1 MDLLLDR
8 LPSPI
13 GTMVLVCGGGALR
26 AVHFDGDEGWMRRWL
41 GRQYGPYRLVPGRA
55 PAAIRG
61 RVEAYFEGHLESL
74 DQVPVETA
82 GTPFQKMVWS
92 ALRTIPVGTTVTYG
106 QLAARIGKPGSS
118 RAVGMANG
126 SNPVPIVVP
135 CHRVIGANGALT
147 GYGGGLDRKRWLLA
161 HERALPAGA
170 ELDLFPVQALL
181 PLTVASPHGES
192 QPAVKI
198 AQPRPVHDDFPDAE
212 LREVPHAPIEQREA
226 ETPSTE
232 T

>member
-8 LPSPI
+8 LPSPV
-13 GTMVLVCGGGALR
+13 GTIVLVCGGGVLR
-26 AVHFDGDEGWMRRWL
+26 AVHFHGDEGWMRRWL
-41 GRQYGPYRLVPGRA
+41 RRQYGPYRLVPGRA

-61 RVEAYFEGHLESL
+61 RLEAYFEGDLEAL

-82 GTPFQKMVWS
+82 GTPFQQMVWS

-147 GYGGGLDRKRWLLA
+147 GYGGGLDRKRWLLT

-170 ELDLFPVQALL
+170 ELDLFL
-181 PLTVASPHGES
+181 PLAVASPDGEA

-198 AQPRPVHDDFPDAE
+198 AQPRPVHDDVPDAE
-212 LREVPHAPIEQREA
+212 LREVPDAPIEQREA
-226 ETPSTE
+226 KTPSTE
-232 T
+232 A

>member
-13 GTMVLVCGGGALR
+13 GTITLVCGGGALR
-26 AVHFDGDEGWMRRWL
+26 GVHFQGDEGWMRGWL
-41 GRQYGPYRLVPGRA
+41 GRQYGRYRLEPGTA

-61 RVEAYFEGHLESL
+61 RVEAYFDGDLEAL
-74 DQVPVETA
+74 DQVPVEIA
-82 GTPFQKMVWS
+82 GTPFQQMVWW
-92 ALRTIPVGTTVTYG
+92 ALRTIPAGTTVTYG

-135 CHRVIGANGALT
+135 CHRVIGANGTLT

-161 HERALPAGA
+161 HERALPS
-170 ELDLFPVQALL
+170 QALL
-181 PLTVASPHGES
+181 PLAVASPDGEA
-192 QPAVKI
+192 QPAIKI
-198 AQPRPVHDDFPDAE
+198 AQSRPVHDDFPDAE
-212 LREVPHAPIEQREA
+212 LREVPDAPIEQREA
-226 ETPSTE
+226 EPPSTE

>member
-13 GTMVLVCGGGALR
+13 GTIVLVCGGGVLR
-26 AVHFDGDEGWMRRWL
+26 AVDFDGDEGWMRRWL

-82 GTPFQKMVWS
+82 GTPFQEMVWS
-92 ALRTIPVGTTVTYG
+92 ALRTIPAGTTATYG
-106 QLAARIGKPGSS
+106 QLAARIGKPRSS
-118 RAVGMANG
+118 RAVGAASG
-126 SNPVPIVVP
+126 ANPVPIVVP

-161 HERALPAGA
+161 HEQALPVRPG
-170 ELDLFPVQALL
+170 LFP
-181 PLTVASPHGES
+181 ASMIS
-192 QPAVKI
+192 
-198 AQPRPVHDDFPDAE
+198 
-212 LREVPHAPIEQREA
+212 
-226 ETPSTE
+226 
-232 T
+232 